1 LAAFFI
7 RNEKKNLRN
16 FSMSATDDDETT
28 EERNRPHSVAF
39 SLPRP
44 QRHLP
49 EKPGEAGRFGS
60 LDAFINQAWEKE
72 SPRPT
77 HAWMRYSLSVGIPL
91 EKFGKEFKELLNIRH
106 AFGRRVLIAPASIDH
121 HEIEVEDFDYMA
133 NPDTGQ
139 QEIEVKWRKK
149 RCDGGSHMMFA
160 VESTAEE
167 YNRENSAGLETIE
180 ALEALVRITLG
191 AMLVISSRRTIHM
204 NLSSGKIKDLP
215 QTHIAYGAKELPR
228 SDAESIDSAI
238 SLAAASAQLP
248 ADIAGRLSLG
258 LRWANLAFNT
268 HDLLAFWTAIEIIAG
283 GRGIK
288 IYPELA
294 KAYGMPSSKGQ
305 ELAKALGV
313 DSIYKLRGDLTHDG
327 RKVWMGPEGAS
338 FLNALVHDLARHLAG
353 LPSKEL
359 AKKLLSGHRID
370 EWFQRTP

>member
-1 LAAFFI
+1 
-7 RNEKKNLRN
+7 
-16 FSMSATDDDETT
+16 MSATDDDKKKEDI
-28 EERNRPHSVAF
+28 NHPHAVAF

-44 QRHLP
+44 QRRLP
-49 EKPGEAGRFGS
+49 KKPDEAGRFES
-60 LDAFINQAWEKE
+60 LDKFINEAWKKE

-77 HAWMRYSLSVGIPL
+77 HAWMRYSLSVGLPL
-91 EKFGKEFKELLNIRH
+91 EKFAKEFKGLLKIRH
-106 AFGRRVLIAPASIDH
+106 AFGRRVLIAPASMDH
-121 HEIEVEDFDYMA
+121 HEIEVEDFDFMA

-139 QEIEVKWRKK
+139 QEVEVKWRKK
-149 RCDGGSHMMFA
+149 RCDGGSHMIFV

-191 AMLVISSRRTIHM
+191 AMLVINTRRTIHM
-204 NLSSGKIKDLP
+204 DLSSGKSQDLP
-215 QTHIAYGAKELPR
+215 QNYISYGPEELPR
-228 SDAESIDSAI
+228 SDRESIDSAI

-248 ADIAGRLSLG
+248 ADVAGRLSLG
-258 LRWANLAFNT
+258 LRWANLALNR

-313 DSIYKLRGDLTHDG
+313 DIIYKLRGDLTHDG